1 MSTYAEGKGSVVSGL
16 ALVQLKVSV
25 NDSWLDNRVLRCGS
39 HTDYR
44 HGAGSVRAP
53 GSCRVEYKSL
63 GININLWWGLFM
75 VFFGCVLLASY
86 ASPRRRAARN
96 AARRRH

>member
-1 MSTYAEGKGSVVSGL
+1 VSRL

-25 NDSWLDNRVLRCGS
+25 NDSWLDNRVLRRGS

-53 GSCRVEYKSL
+53 GSCRAGIQEFGYKHKPMVEIVY
-63 GININLWWGLFM
+63 GL
-75 VFFGCVLLASY
+75 
-86 ASPRRRAARN
+86 RRLCGPGN
-96 AARRRH
+96 